1 MTNLKKLQA
10 QSLRSIVAFAGIAWA
25 STLAHAEDPAAV
37 RAGKELA
44 LQKCSRCHAV
54 SRSQAKPDTAAPSFE
69 EIAAGPK
76 MTREALRAH
85 LNSTNSSVR
94 HPGGMPAQNLTED
107 QIDLIF
113 AYLSSLRA
121 ER

>member
-1 MTNLKKLQA
+1 MNLARLQA
-10 QSLRSIVAFAGIAWA
+10 QSLRSIIAFAGIAWA
-25 STLAHAEDPAAV
+25 ATLVHAEDASAV
-37 RAGKELA
+37 RAGKELT
-44 LQKCSRCHAV
+44 LQKCAPCHAV
-54 SRSQAKPDTAAPSFE
+54 SRSQAKPESTAPSFE

-85 LNSTNSSVR
+85 LASTNASVR
-94 HPGGMPAQNLTED
+94 HPGGMPAQSLTEN

-113 AYLSSLRA
+113 AYLSSLPA